1 MCIDRDT
8 GKMFKKFDVYYVD
21 LGTNFDDARGDIIK
35 ERPCIIM
42 SDNNSSYARY
52 LVVPIRTEHSMD
64 VTTAEK
70 AEKIV
75 EECKRKGRFNVP
87 IKMEEN
93 LYRFAEITQMR
104 SVAIQRIQNYH
115 TTIMNPVVRKRL
127 EEEVENYLFSNTK
140 VQITP
145 YNRKTDICTMMKKF
159 DIWTCMTGK
168 EIQGKYVVLRADTM
182 NDAPFITVAPM
193 YNESPRGVYSDEVD
207 EYVKS
212 KRKEGILC
220 VPIRYSPTSDEYS
233 FINMSKLHYV
243 TNTQLKRFEC
253 SIINNSVRKDINNK
267 LMELLF
273 NEDELNITP
282 IEPVECFIPQ
292 MEVIGETTIP
302 AIENTTPTVT
312 KTVQKEH
319 SKYPENWEKVYDDY
333 LYSDLTGKDAAAI
346 LGISYYKFNDLL
358 KVYRKDLKKQ
368 GKELKMKV
376 LVTKTVEDSNK
387 ESKTEVVEKPKT
399 ETNVVEDIKDPKV
412 EVTKSK
418 PIEIPSG
425 FSVRYKQFQAGKITR
440 KEFADFL
447 EVSFDELTNLIKHYE
462 RVRDSLM

>member
-115 TTIMNPVVRKRL
+115 TTIMNPAVRKRL
-127 EEEVENYLFSNTK
+127 EEEVENYLFSNAK
-140 VQITP
+140 IQITP
-145 YNRKTDICTMMKKF
+145 YNRKTDICTMVKKF

-168 EIQGKYVVLRADTM
+168 EIQSKYVVLRADTM
-182 NDAPFITVAPM
+182 NDAPYLTVAPI

-207 EYVKS
+207 EYIKG
-212 KRKEGILC
+212 KRKEGIVC
-220 VPIRYSPTSDEYS
+220 VPFRYSSTSNEYS
-233 FINMSKLHYV
+233 FINMSKLQSI
-243 TNTQLKRFEC
+243 TSSQLKKFEC
-253 SIINNSVRKDINNK
+253 SIINTSIRKDINNK
-267 LMELLF
+267 IIELLF
-273 NEDELNITP
+273 NEDEAITCDLQITDSLIP
-282 IEPVECFIPQ
+282 IVDTVTQDESIEPKIQIKPKKEIHKKKFPDNWD
-292 MEVIGETTIP
+292 EVYEEYI
-302 AIENTTPTVT
+302 N
-312 KTVQKEH
+312 
-319 SKYPENWEKVYDDY
+319 SN
-333 LYSDLTGKDAAAI
+333 LTGKEASELLD
-346 LGISYYKFNDLL
+346 ISFYKFNDLL
-358 KVYRKDLKKQ
+358 KVYRKELKQQ
-368 GKELKMKV
+368 GKEIKMKPKC
-376 LVTKTVEDSNK
+376 TKIKTIKDSVRVQDVKVEDLENTPTETFVIVAK
-387 ESKTEVVEKPKT
+387 ESNVEKTE
-399 ETNVVEDIKDPKV
+399 
-412 EVTKSK
+412 KSK
-418 PIEIPSG
+418 IEIPSG
-425 FSVRYKQFQAGKITR
+425 FSVRYKQFQSGKITR
-440 KEFADFL
+440 KEFA
-447 EVSFDELTNLIKHYE
+447 ESYNITFDELTDLIKQYE
-462 RVRDSLM
+462 KVRDPL